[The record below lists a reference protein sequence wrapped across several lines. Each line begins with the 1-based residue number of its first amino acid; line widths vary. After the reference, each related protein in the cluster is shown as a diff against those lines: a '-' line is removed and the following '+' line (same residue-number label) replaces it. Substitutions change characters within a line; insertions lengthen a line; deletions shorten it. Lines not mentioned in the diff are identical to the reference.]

1 MLPSGT
7 LKHPWNK
14 FLMKPW
20 AIKLK
25 VLNSILR
32 KVNSDLV
39 RAEIKV
45 IDFLNLRLHN
55 GDILIRVAPEGSF
68 QLK

>member
-1 MLPSGT
+1 
-7 LKHPWNK
+7 
-14 FLMKPW
+14 MKPW

-45 IDFLNLRLHN
+45 IDFLNLRLQFSQQRRYFDK
-55 GDILIRVAPEGSF
+55 GCTRGIISAQIVL
-68 QLK
+68 L